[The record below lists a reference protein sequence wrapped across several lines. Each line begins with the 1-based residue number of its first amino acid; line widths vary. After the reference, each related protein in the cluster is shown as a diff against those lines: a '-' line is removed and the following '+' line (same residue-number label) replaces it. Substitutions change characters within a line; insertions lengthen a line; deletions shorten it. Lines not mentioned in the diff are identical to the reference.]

1 MLLQCHPSL
10 SGCGLT
16 AIMMKSAGYSAT
28 SCIIVTYI
36 MDHLLEVHINIKGKT
51 QSTFIKKAD
60 ESAYSAIIAKDVV
73 NNATSLLPDHL

>member
-1 MLLQCHPSL
+1 MTNTDTIAMPLIPERIRPYCHNDEISRIFCNLMHNSDL
-10 SGCGLT
+10 S
-16 AIMMKSAGYSAT
+16 
-28 SCIIVTYI
+28 I

-73 NNATSLLPDHL
+73 K